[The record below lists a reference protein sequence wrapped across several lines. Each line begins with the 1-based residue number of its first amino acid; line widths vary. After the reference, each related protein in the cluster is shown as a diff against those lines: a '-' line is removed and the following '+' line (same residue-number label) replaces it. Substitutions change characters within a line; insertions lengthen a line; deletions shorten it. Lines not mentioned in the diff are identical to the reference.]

1 MSTGLVLC
9 LLALPLI
16 HAALRGFGQSP
27 DRFLF
32 NAGQTP
38 FLTTLGSAIAG
49 NIGIG
54 TFVALFL
61 FASQSVLI
69 GAALAIAYM
78 IGLFI
83 CAAFAPRIHRV
94 ARISSQYGLIDFLI
108 VQHGIGNRFAIWTPF
123 AVVFGLRTLVQLMAL
138 GLIVQLSLGL
148 DPVTALLCAALAV
161 ALYTSLGGYQAAT
174 ETDAFQAIIL
184 LCGVIYLAA
193 VIFADGLRTPEAAGP
208 WYDLGP
214 FGPELLIGIAV
225 LFPFSTVLSVDNWHR
240 IATSDRPQNARRA
253 YIIAAVACGF
263 INGVIVWLGY
273 LASAPAGTSAET
285 VMLGLRNVMPLGQG
299 WVADAILLVAVMS
312 SIDTFTMPLIGAVAG
327 HTRNLTRLRLATFSF
342 FTVLVLLGL
351 WIGDI
356 LQSVVAAFN
365 SVVVFLPAVFG
376 ALFLHDRAPQ
386 AALYS
391 CGIGVAA
398 TLVMTFFLSEAAGL
412 AGFAISFAI
421 YAALRPKTGHAD
433 PPG

>member
-1 MSTGLVLC
+1 MSTELVLC

-16 HAALRGFGQSP
+16 YAVLRGSGQST

-78 IGLFI
+78 TGLLL
-83 CAAFAPRIHRV
+83 CAAFAPRIHDT
-94 ARISSQYGLIDFLI
+94 ARASGQYGLIDFLM
-108 VQHGIGNRFAIWTPF
+108 VQHGIKNRFAIWAPF

-138 GLIVQLSLGL
+138 SLIVQLSFGL
-148 DPVTALLCAALAV
+148 APVTALVCAGLAV

-184 LCGVIYLAA
+184 LCGVIFLAG
-193 VIFADGLRTPEAAGP
+193 VIFADGLRAPQTAGP
-208 WYDLGP
+208 WHDLGP
-214 FGPELLIGIAV
+214 FGPELVFGIAI
-225 LFPFSTVLSVDNWHR
+225 LFPFSAVLSVDNWQR
-240 IATSDRPQNARRA
+240 IATSDRPHHARHA

-285 VMLGLRNVMPLGQG
+285 IMLGLRNVMPLGQG
-299 WVADAILLVAVMS
+299 WVADAILVVAVMS
-312 SIDTFTMPLIGAVAG
+312 SIDTFTMPLISAFAG
-327 HTRNLTRLRLATFSF
+327 RARSMIRVRLATFGF
-342 FTVLVLLGL
+342 FSVLVLLGL

-376 ALFLHDRAPQ
+376 ALFLQDRAPK
-386 AALYS
+386 AALFS
-391 CGIGVAA
+391 CGFGVAA
-398 TLVMTFFLSEAAGL
+398 TLVMTLFLSEAAGL
-412 AGFAISFAI
+412 AGFAISFAL
-421 YAALRPKTGHAD
+421 YASLRPKNARR
-433 PPG
+433 